1 MFGFLV
7 AIHIIASLLLITII
21 LMQSGRGGGLT
32 ETFAGAESIFGTK
45 TSSFLVKSTTV
56 LAVIFLF
63 TSISL
68 ALLSTQRSRSLIE
81 NEFRTQQK
89 QAQSKSQLPKQDFP
103 VGTENKE
110 VSVTT
115 QVPVKTVAPKTAE
128 TAVNKDVKQIEQTN
142 QKNIVPGQNSQQT
155 K

>member
-7 AIHIIASLLLITII
+7 VIHIIVSLLLITVI

-32 ETFAGAESIFGTK
+32 ETFSGAESIFGTK
-45 TSSFLVKSTTV
+45 TNSFMIRTTTV
-56 LAVIFLF
+56 LAIIFLF

-81 NEFRTQQK
+81 NELISQK
-89 QAQSKSQLPKQDFP
+89 VAQSKSQPSGVNFP
-103 VGTENKE
+103 VGSSESKE
-110 VSVTT
+110 TNVPTQMPVNAVT
-115 QVPVKTVAPKTAE
+115 PATAE
-128 TAVNKDVKQIEQTN
+128 TPVSKDLKQTQQSN